1 MPNYIVVL
9 RASSAAK
16 FHPEQ
21 PSLKA
26 QAFPTPVGPV
36 DMTFQ
41 TRYADE
47 GFNVTIPRELWVDA
61 RGPAPSLDDAIKAFW
76 NAAQMPVAVIA
87 LTTNAAIEDLDLHLA
102 YDNTP
107 GRSEREFFQN
117 FLPEER
123 GIPRQGRRVPVDA
136 TVSLLRAIDTHPER
150 DRLLRAIAYYYNALS
165 HWKPG

>member
-1 MPNYIVVL
+1 MAMPNYVVVL

-21 PSLKA
+21 PALRA
-26 QAFPTPVGPV
+26 QAVPTPVGPV
-36 DMTFQ
+36 NKAFH

-47 GFNVTIPRELWVDA
+47 EFHVTVPRELWVDV
-61 RGPAPSLDDAIKAFW
+61 RGPAPSLDEAMEAFW
-76 NAAQMPVAVIA
+76 NAAQIPVAVIA

-117 FLPEER
+117 FLLDER
-123 GIPRQGRRVPVDA
+123 GIPRQGRRVPVEA
-136 TVSLLRAIDTHPER
+136 TVSLLRAVDTHPER
-150 DRLLRAIAYYYNALS
+150 DYRAPCSGMRSWNGG
-165 HWKPG
+165 HCG